1 MPGPLDGVKVVD
13 VSAVMSGPLAATIL
27 ADQGASV
34 VKVEPPMLGDILRHL
49 GSNKGGMSGMF
60 HVANRGKR
68 SVVLDL
74 RQDDGIDVLRRLAAD
89 ADVFIQN
96 FRPGVVDRMGI
107 GADELRAE
115 NPGLVYCSISGFG
128 SEGPYSGQRVY
139 DNVIQVYSGLASIQG
154 DPATGEPAMHRQL
167 LCDKLTSVTA
177 ASAIASALF
186 ARERTGEGQ
195 HVELAMLD
203 AAIAFHWPDSGAD
216 HTLLDDDVAHQPTIG
231 SNYSVMKF
239 ADGWGTA
246 TPLSDSEF
254 RGWCKA
260 YGRED
265 IADDERF
272 ATLPAR
278 MANLAEFLEVAAEV
292 GAIAET
298 MPKAEA
304 AAKMAA
310 EDVPS
315 GVVRTLDELHD
326 DPQVVHNEV
335 FVERE
340 HPVAGRLREP
350 RPAARFSATPAAP
363 GDPAPLLGQHTDEVL
378 TELGLGDRI
387 GELRERGVLG

>member
-1 MPGPLDGVKVVD
+1 MSGALDGVKVVD

-27 ADQGASV
+27 ADQGADV
-34 VKVEPPMLGDILRHL
+34 IKVEPPMLGDILRHL
-49 GSNKGGMSGMF
+49 GSNKNGMSGMF

-74 RQDDGIDVLRRLAAD
+74 RQDEGIALLRELAAD

-96 FRPGVVDRMGI
+96 FRPGVADRMGI
-107 GADELRAE
+107 GFEELSAG

-139 DNVIQVYSGLASIQG
+139 DNVIQVYSGLADIQG
-154 DPATGEPAMHRQL
+154 DPMSGEPQLHRQL

-177 ASAIASALF
+177 ASAIASALY
-186 ARERTGEGQ
+186 ARETGRGGQ
-195 HVELAMLD
+195 HIDLAMLD

-231 SNYSVMKF
+231 SNYSLMAF

-272 ATLPAR
+272 STLPAR
-278 MANLAEFLEVAAEV
+278 MANLPAFLEVAAEV
-292 GAIAET
+292 GAVAET
-298 MPKAEA
+298 MPKEEA

-315 GVVRTLDELHD
+315 GIVRTIDELHE

-340 HPVAGRLREP
+340 HPLAGRLREP

-363 GDPAPLLGQHTDEVL
+363 GGPAPALGQHTDEVL
-378 TELGLGDRI
+378 AELGHGDRI
-387 GELRERGVLG
+387 ADLRERGIVA